1 LSALARACSG
11 QSRLTVGCIMDQVF
25 SVSEACAIAHMGRTS
40 FYEALK
46 SGALTARKRGS
57 RTWVLGSELQRFID
71 ALPQIEV
78 KHPVDRRAVSGAPSP
93 KGADNH
99 EGEMPSAAKRRGAA

>member
-1 LSALARACSG
+1 
-11 QSRLTVGCIMDQVF
+11 MDQVF

-57 RTWVLGSELQRFID
+57 RTCVLARELQLFIE

-78 KHPVDRRAVSGAPSP
+78 KHPIERGVVSGAA
-93 KGADNH
+93 KGSRTDRQDTDNCA
-99 EGEMPSAAKRRGAA
+99 GEMPSAGEVSSAAKRRGAA

>member
-1 LSALARACSG
+1 
-11 QSRLTVGCIMDQVF
+11 MDQVF
-25 SVSEACAIAHMGRTS
+25 SVSEACAIAHMGRTT

-57 RTWVLGSELQRFID
+57 RTCVLASELQRFID

-78 KHPVDRRAVSGAPSP
+78 KHPIEHGSVSSTASQ
-93 KGADNH
+93 KGADNCA
-99 EGEMPSAAKRRGAA
+99 GEVSNATKCRGVA